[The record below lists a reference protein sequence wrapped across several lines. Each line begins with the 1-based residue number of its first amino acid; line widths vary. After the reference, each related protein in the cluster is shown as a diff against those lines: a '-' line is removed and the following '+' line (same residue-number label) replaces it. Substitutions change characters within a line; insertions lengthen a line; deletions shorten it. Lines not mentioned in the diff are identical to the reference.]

1 MKQLLFIFIFLI
13 GTGVSTDYFAQ
24 TGGKKHE
31 RRGKRRGNFVLTQY
45 KSRGHADKFARGN
58 SGRKGR
64 LAKLFKG
71 KKKHSTW
78 VYRSS
83 GSKRSAYKANQYLL
97 TRSRSA
103 GKIENAE
110 YLDHQNSTRSKSR
123 VHGNTAFRS
132 RKYKNR

>member
-1 MKQLLFIFIFLI
+1 MGASL
-13 GTGVSTDYFAQ
+13 TTEYYAQ

-31 RRGKRRGNFVLTQY
+31 RRGKRRGNFILTQY

-64 LAKLFKG
+64 LAKLFK
-71 KKKHSTW
+71 KKNKRSSW

-83 GSKRSAYKANQYLL
+83 GSKRSINRANQYLL
-97 TRSRSA
+97 TRSRTA

-110 YLDHQNSTRSKSR
+110 YLEHNNMKRSKNR

>member
-1 MKQLLFIFIFLI
+1 MLL
-13 GTGVSTDYFAQ
+13 GTSLTTEYYSQ

-31 RRGKRRGNFVLTQY
+31 RRGKRRGNFILTQY

-64 LAKLFKG
+64 LAKLFK
-71 KKKHSTW
+71 KKNKRSSW

-83 GSKRSAYKANQYLL
+83 GSKRSINRANQYLL
-97 TRSRSA
+97 TRSRTA

-110 YLDHQNSTRSKSR
+110 YLEHNNMKRSKNR